1 MDKRLAKIVK
11 LLKEA
16 APTNSVGSNP
26 AGYSSN
32 AAAAGPCAGFDPYL
46 FPAADDTLSQD
57 FQTPAETGEDMYATY
72 SGIYPVMKVSLS
84 SNLGDGPSIDQM
96 VQASNEYVNMMA
108 NRSEEVRM
116 KNFSSFMEEANTQ
129 KCPQGQY
136 WCYTH
141 KKCRP
146 IPTGYHIGVRGRLE
160 QDEDGKKNGNGNGN
174 GSHNGNGNGNGNGGG
189 NGGGNGNG
197 GGGNGGG
204 E

>member
-84 SNLGDGPSIDQM
+84 SNL
-96 VQASNEYVNMMA
+96 
-108 NRSEEVRM
+108 
-116 KNFSSFMEEANTQ
+116 
-129 KCPQGQY
+129 
-136 WCYTH
+136 
-141 KKCRP
+141 
-146 IPTGYHIGVRGRLE
+146 
-160 QDEDGKKNGNGNGN
+160 
-174 GSHNGNGNGNGNGGG
+174 
-189 NGGGNGNG
+189 
-197 GGGNGGG
+197 
-204 E
+204 